1 MSKLNQNKTN
11 LYDMTEKYES
21 VEELRQRNIK
31 YITLPAK
38 KVQSFFDFE
47 MHGIQILP
55 DLLFGQISFNLQPL
69 RLNSYKILTREPLHD
84 FINYI
89 TNLYEE
95 LPLTLRKERK
105 KVARHH
111 QFFF

>member
-1 MSKLNQNKTN
+1 
-11 LYDMTEKYES
+11 MTKKYES
-21 VEELRQRNIK
+21 VEELRQGNIK

-47 MHGIQILP
+47 MHGILILP
-55 DLLFGQISFNLQPL
+55 DLLFGQINFNLQPL
-69 RLNSYKILTREPLHD
+69 CLNSYKILTREPLHD

-105 KVARHH
+105 KLQDIINFSFNAKKAKNG
-111 QFFF
+111 